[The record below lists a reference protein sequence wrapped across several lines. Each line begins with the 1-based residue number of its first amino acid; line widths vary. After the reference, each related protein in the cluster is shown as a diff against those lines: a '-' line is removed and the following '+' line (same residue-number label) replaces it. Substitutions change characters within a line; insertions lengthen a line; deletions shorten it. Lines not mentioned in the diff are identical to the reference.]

1 MGTSLTEEYGTTT
14 STTSTTAAITNL
26 IDIEGYSLCLA
37 F

>member
-1 MGTSLTEEYGTTT
+1 MGTTITEEYGTTT

-26 IDIEGYSLCLA
+26 LDIEGYGLCLV